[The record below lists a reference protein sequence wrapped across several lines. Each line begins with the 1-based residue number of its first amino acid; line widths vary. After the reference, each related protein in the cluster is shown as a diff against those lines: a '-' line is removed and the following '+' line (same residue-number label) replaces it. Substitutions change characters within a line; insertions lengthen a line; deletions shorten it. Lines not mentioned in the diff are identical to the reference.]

1 MNKNYLDDYLSDNDP
16 LNDPDIVHKLSVV
29 TTHYVFRNGPVEDM
43 HAQGRLSDNNMMRL
57 NIFIVNRLAYIF
69 SLILDEDKMKVIES
83 YCIFENIEFKLADT
97 IIEYCFID
105 GIEKNKIET
114 EKLDDN
120 DIEVLVEY
128 MKSKLEVTLRLIL
141 NRDIKMIKNYLLMG
155 LLFGNNW
162 DYAIPDSIEFQSFLN
177 ILKNYK

>member
-1 MNKNYLDDYLSDNDP
+1 
-16 LNDPDIVHKLSVV
+16 
-29 TTHYVFRNGPVEDM
+29 
-43 HAQGRLSDNNMMRL
+43 
-57 NIFIVNRLAYIF
+57 
-69 SLILDEDKMKVIES
+69 MKVIEP

-105 GIEKNKIET
+105 GIVKNKIET

-141 NRDIKMIKNYLLMG
+141 NRDIKMIKKYLLMG

-162 DYAIPDSIEFQSFLN
+162 GYAIPDSIEFQSFLD
-177 ILKNYK
+177 ILKKLQVSK